1 MESAEKQ
8 NNDSEWLLQSDDEQP
23 TNIIG
28 NTAEYS
34 VDAGDSQYTVRE
46 EKTGG
51 YSVISVRSN
60 GALMSAG
67 TFSEPT
73 DPNSQK
79 KVAEIGESYVSE
91 VFDELGYS
99 GPISFVEEK
108 TDMDIEE
115 EVQSQDLSQFE
126 VEEIDGLS
134 AESDYDHD
142 QNQLDGSFDFD
153 EFTEG

>member
-8 NNDSEWLLQSDDEQP
+8 NNDSEWLLQLDDEQP
-23 TNIIG
+23 TNKIG

-51 YSVISVRSN
+51 YSVISVRRN
-60 GALMSAG
+60 GTLMSAG

-79 KVAEIGESYVSE
+79 KVAEIGKSYVSE

-99 GPISFVEEK
+99 GPISFVEEN
-108 TDMDIEE
+108 TDIEIGE
-115 EVQSQDLSQFE
+115 ELRVQDL
-126 VEEIDGLS
+126 
-134 AESDYDHD
+134 D
-142 QNQLDGSFDFD
+142 QYAVDELEDVGTVSKNDQTQLEDRFDLNWSS
-153 EFTEG
+153 GK